1 MQFIKK
7 ILLLGTLT
15 LLSTPHAFAPPPET
29 LQIKVANMHQD
40 LSFLTKEVAQLRL
53 EIETLTRENL
63 ALKKQLDHLHLSEN
77 ELKSIQAKHTTEIS
91 GLTNSLDSYKKVML
105 TQVSEE
111 MEQFSKQ
118 TQKAIDYLSQS
129 LPTKSPPPTTESFKF
144 TDDYS
149 KVGIAY
155 TVKSGD
161 TLSLIALKNSS
172 TVRDIQ
178 NANRIAEPR
187 ELKAG
192 QVIFIPTK
200 K

>member
-1 MQFIKK
+1 
-7 ILLLGTLT
+7 
-15 LLSTPHAFAPPPET
+15 
-29 LQIKVANMHQD
+29 MHQD